1 MKVLLGIGGTDG
13 SVDALDRTVA
23 RAAEAGDD
31 LTVAIVDSD
40 GGDVSH
46 DDLADRVEA
55 AVAETDL
62 SVDVRHVEG
71 EPGSA
76 LVDIAETEGFDEIV
90 LGGSTTSPMGKIKI
104 NQTAEFVL
112 LNSHVTVTLVR

>member
-13 SVDALDRTVA
+13 SAEALDRTVA
-23 RAAEAGDD
+23 RALEAGDD
-31 LTVAIVDSD
+31 LTIAIVEGKADEAE
-40 GGDVSH
+40 
-46 DDLADRVEA
+46 DLDARVES
-55 AVAETDL
+55 VRSETDL
-62 SVDVRHVEG
+62 SVDVRRLEG
-71 EPGSA
+71 EPGSK

>member
-13 SVDALDRTVA
+13 SVEALDRTVA
-23 RAAEAGDD
+23 RALEAGDD
-31 LTVAIVDSD
+31 LTIAIVEDESD
-40 GGDVSH
+40 DT
-46 DDLADRVEA
+46 DDLNARVES
-55 AVAETDL
+55 VRSETDL

-71 EPGSA
+71 EPGSK